1 MSASE
6 RAYRHVKEQ
15 ILDGVLGG
23 GELISEGEVAEEVGM
38 SRTPVRA
45 AFVQLE
51 AEGLLRLYPKRG
63 ALVVPVSA
71 QRGRVGDG
79 DALGDRALRDRAG
92 STPELGAQL
101 SAAADAHAGLEGAEF
116 VEADRAFHRM
126 LVAGTGNDIL
136 LSLYDSLRDR
146 QRRMGRVSTR
156 TAERK
161 TSIVAEHRE
170 LADARSRPATREA
183 ALDDPA
189 APPGRRAGRASSGR

>member
-15 ILDGVLGG
+15 ILEGVLSG

-71 QRGRVGDG
+71 REAESVMETRWVIERY
-79 DALGDRALRDRAG
+79 AIER

-101 SAAADAHAGLEGAEF
+101 SAAADAHAGLERSEF
-116 VEADRAFHRM
+116 VEADRAFHRL
-126 LVAGTGNDIL
+126 LVADTGNDIL

-161 TSIVAEHRE
+161 TRIVAEHHE
-170 LADARSRPATREA
+170 LATAIAAGDTEA
-183 ALDDPA
+183 ALAILQRHLDGALA
-189 APPGRRAGRASSGR
+189 ALRGR

>member
-15 ILDGVLGG
+15 ILDGALGG
-23 GELISEGEVAEEVGM
+23 GELISEGEVAEAVGM

-71 QRGRVGDG
+71 QEAESVMETRWVIERY
-79 DALGDRALRDRAG
+79 AIEQA
-92 STPELGAQL
+92 TPELGERL
-101 SAAADAHAGLEGAEF
+101 AATAVGDEGLEGAAF
-116 VEADRAFHRM
+116 VDADRAFHRA

-156 TAERK
+156 TAARK
-161 TSIVAEHRE
+161 TLIVAEHRA
-170 LADARSRPATREA
+170 LASALAAGETATALEILRGHLDGALEA
-183 ALDDPA
+183 LR
-189 APPGRRAGRASSGR
+189 GR